1 MMLRDDKGYSVL
13 ASRDTYTALD
23 LETTGLDPQADMIIE
38 IGAIRIRNGAEVE
51 RYHQLVNPVRPI
63 PPVVTDITGIT
74 DDMVADQPTVEE
86 VLPAFISWLSDDL
99 ILGHNVN
106 FDVNFL
112 YDASMRITGNPV
124 TNDFLDTMRLA
135 RYLYPEEKHNRLIDL
150 VNRFGIGETQTHRAL
165 DDVEQTIA
173 CYEFMR
179 KRISD
184 EDISMPA
191 NEGRRSGSASIF
203 RDEDNLL
210 QIAPAEEV
218 TPDPAF
224 DGRTF
229 VFTGALKRMTR
240 ENAQRAVSNL
250 GGVNGKGVTKST
262 NYLVTGSTDYN
273 AALKGAKSSKWL
285 KAEKLQASG
294 QDIRI
299 ISEDVFYDMLGDSI
313 AGAPAQSQL
322 KFRIGSSACRDIT
335 DGPIGEHVSFVASV
349 DEVPA
354 LPPSQA
360 RPKLLL
366 KTDDGTVYAEFTA
379 QMNAYDILS
388 SIAGKRMDFTA
399 IRRRPLIGD
408 KPYFDAKARPSN
420 TCSS

>member
-23 LETTGLDPQADMIIE
+23 LETTGLDSHADMIIE
-38 IGAIRIRNGAEVE
+38 IGAIRIRNGDEIE
-51 RYHQLVNPVRPI
+51 RYHQLVNPGRPI
-63 PPVVTDITGIT
+63 PPAVTDITGIT
-74 DDMVADQPTVEE
+74 DDMVADQPAVEE
-86 VLPAFISWLSDDL
+86 VLPAFVSWLSDDL
-99 ILGHNVN
+99 ILGYNVN

-112 YDASMRITGNPV
+112 YDASVRITGNPV

-135 RYLYPEEKHNRLIDL
+135 RYLYPEEKRNRLIDL
-150 VNRFGIGETQTHRAL
+150 VNRFGIDETQTHRAL
-165 DDVEQTIA
+165 DDAEQTIA

-203 RDEDNLL
+203 RGEDNLL

-273 AALKGAKSSKWL
+273 AALKGTKSSKWL

-294 QDIRI
+294 QDIHI
-299 ISEDVFYDMLGDSI
+299 ISEEVFYDMLGDSI

-322 KFRIGSSACRDIT
+322 KFRIGSSACRDIP
-335 DGPIGEHVSFVASV
+335 DGPIGERVSFVSSV
-349 DEVPA
+349 DEVPV

-360 RPKLLL
+360 KPKILL
-366 KTDDGTVYAEFTA
+366 KTDDGIVYAEFTA

-388 SIAGKRMDFTA
+388 SIVGKKMEFTA
-399 IRRRPLIGD
+399 TRRRPLIGD
-408 KPYFDAKARPSN
+408 KPYFDAKAKPMNIS
-420 TCSS
+420 

>member
-1 MMLRDDKGYSVL
+1 MLRDDKGYSVL

-23 LETTGLDPQADMIIE
+23 LETTGLDSHADMIIE
-38 IGAIRIRNGAEVE
+38 IGAIRIRNGDEIE
-51 RYHQLVNPVRPI
+51 RYHQLVNPGRPI
-63 PPVVTDITGIT
+63 PPAVTDITGIT
-74 DDMVADQPTVEE
+74 DDMVADQPAVEE
-86 VLPAFISWLSDDL
+86 VLPAFVSWLSDDL
-99 ILGHNVN
+99 ILGYNVN

-112 YDASMRITGNPV
+112 YDASVRITGNPV

-135 RYLYPEEKHNRLIDL
+135 RYLYPEEKRNRLIDL
-150 VNRFGIGETQTHRAL
+150 VNRFGIDETQTHRAL
-165 DDVEQTIA
+165 DDAEQTIA

-179 KRISD
+179 KRISDD

-203 RDEDNLL
+203 RGEDNLL

-273 AALKGAKSSKWL
+273 AALKGTKSSKWL

-294 QDIRI
+294 QDIHI
-299 ISEDVFYDMLGDSI
+299 ISEEVFYDMLGDSI

-322 KFRIGSSACRDIT
+322 KFRIGSSACRDIP
-335 DGPIGEHVSFVASV
+335 DGPIGERVSFVSSV
-349 DEVPA
+349 DEVPV

-360 RPKLLL
+360 KPKILL
-366 KTDDGTVYAEFTA
+366 KTDDGIVYAEFTA

-388 SIAGKRMDFTA
+388 SIVGKKMEFMAT
-399 IRRRPLIGD
+399 RRRPLIGD
-408 KPYFDAKARPSN
+408 KPYFDAKAKPMNIS
-420 TCSS
+420 